1 MLIFK
6 FGKKSKLINF
16 LFWTALDSLQSVF
29 MAFILGRF
37 IAAAT
42 KANLTMFLQNSV
54 IAVIGFLIFCGVS
67 LLQVNAETRYVADA
81 NLEIKQI
88 MITELLAE
96 APEKKLISA
105 NISFMTNDLK
115 QLETNGIKA
124 EMGIA
129 TNLLTFVFAL
139 VASLTY
145 DIWTTLAFFVGS
157 LVPLLISNLTQ
168 GRISSRGKE
177 WSQAN
182 AGFTNRLKDVLTGQR
197 TIRTYQAEANLGRKL
212 LGQGAQLEHNL
223 RRMNLT
229 IGVANT
235 LAYTVAMLTAMT
247 FPFGVGVYRIILGAL
262 SLASF
267 VSVMQLSNSVTNP
280 LMAIVGAN
288 NQRQT
293 VKEIQARVLTAK
305 QNQARRAE
313 EQAEANHAAAISD
326 FHDLRL
332 SQLAVTVDQHELF
345 SQLDVKIAA
354 GEKVLLTAPSGFGKS
369 TLLAVLQD
377 ELVPSAGNYTFNGH
391 PIADYSPTTVE
402 EQFAWI
408 SQQPFAFDDTIKFNL
423 TLGREFSVDQL
434 QQALTNAGLAQF
446 STSEGLNYQVGEN
459 GQNLSGGEL
468 QRLEIARAQ
477 LYDRPII
484 LADEATSSLDHQTA
498 EQIHQLFMASQQT
511 LIEVAHQVPDAHL
524 KDYDQIIRLDQVTVH
539 P

>member
-6 FGKKSKLINF
+6 FGKKSKLINY

-42 KANLTMFLQNSV
+42 KANMTLFLQNSV
-54 IAVIGFLIFCGVS
+54 IAIVGFLIFCGIS
-67 LLQVNAETRYVADA
+67 LLQVNAETRYVAAA

-88 MITELLAE
+88 MIKEILST
-96 APEKKLISA
+96 APQTKAISD

-115 QLETNGIKA
+115 LLETNGIKA
-124 EMGIA
+124 EMDMV
-129 TNLLTFVFAL
+129 TNLLTFIFAL

-157 LVPLLISNLTQ
+157 LVPLLISNFTQ
-168 GRISSRGKE
+168 GRISQRGKE

-182 AGFTNRLKDVLTGQR
+182 ASFTNRLKDILTGKR
-197 TIRTYQAEANLGRKL
+197 TIRTYQAEATLGKKL
-212 LGQGAQLEHNL
+212 VGLGSHLENSL

-229 IGVANT
+229 IGVANS

-247 FPFGVGVYRIILGAL
+247 IPFGVGVYRIILGAL
-262 SLASF
+262 TLASF
-267 VSVMQLSNSVTNP
+267 ISVMQLSNSIANP

-293 VKEIQARVLTAK
+293 ITEIQQRVLTAK
-305 QNQARRAE
+305 QNQVA
-313 EQAEANHAAAISD
+313 HAKNQSGLDQGQTIGEFSD
-326 FHDLRL
+326 L
-332 SQLAVTVDQHELF
+332 QLHNFAVTVDQRELF
-345 SQLDVKIAA
+345 KQLNLKISA
-354 GEKVLLTAPSGFGKS
+354 GEKVLITAPSGFGKS

-377 ELVPSAGNYTFNGH
+377 ELVPSAGNYAFNGQ
-391 PIADYSPTTVE
+391 PITQFSPTTVE

-408 SQQPFAFDDTIKFNL
+408 SQQPFAFDDTIQFNL
-423 TLGREFSVDQL
+423 TLGRHFSQQQI
-434 QQALTNAGLAQF
+434 QQALQNAGLPQF
-446 STSEGLNYQVGEN
+446 STDEGLNYQVGEN

-484 LADEATSSLDHQTA
+484 LADEATSSLDQQTA
-498 EQIHQLFMASQQT
+498 EQVHQLFITSQKT
-511 LIEVAHQVPDAHL
+511 LIEVAHQVPEDQL
-524 KDYDQIIRLDQVTVH
+524 KDYDQVIRLDQVTMH
-539 P
+539 G

>member
-6 FGKKSKLINF
+6 FGKKSKLINY

-42 KANLTMFLQNSV
+42 KANMALFFQNSLITIV
-54 IAVIGFLIFCGVS
+54 GFLIFCGIS
-67 LLQVNAETRYVADA
+67 LLQVNAETRYVAAA

-88 MITELLAE
+88 MIKELLTT
-96 APEKKLISA
+96 APQNKAISD

-115 QLETNGIKA
+115 LLETNGIKA
-124 EMGIA
+124 EMDMV
-129 TNLLTFVFAL
+129 TNVLTFVFAL

-157 LVPLLISNLTQ
+157 LVPLLISNFTQ
-168 GRISSRGKE
+168 GRISQRGKE

-182 AGFTNRLKDVLTGQR
+182 ASFTNRLKDVLTGKR
-197 TIRTYQAEANLGRKL
+197 TIRTYQAEATLGKKL
-212 LGQGAQLEHNL
+212 LGLGGQLENSL

-229 IGVANT
+229 IGVANS
-235 LAYTVAMLTAMT
+235 LAYTVAMTI
-247 FPFGVGVYRIILGAL
+247 PFGVGVYRIILGAL
-262 SLASF
+262 TLASF
-267 VSVMQLSNSVTNP
+267 VSVMQLSNSIANP

-293 VKEIQARVLTAK
+293 ITEIQQRVLAAK
-305 QNQARRAE
+305 QNQFAKAKNQSTSGQSQTINE
-313 EQAEANHAAAISD
+313 FSD
-326 FHDLRL
+326 LQLHN
-332 SQLAVTVDQHELF
+332 LAVTVDQRDLF
-345 SQLDVKIAA
+345 KQLNLKISA
-354 GEKVLLTAPSGFGKS
+354 GEKVLITAPSGFGKS

-377 ELVPSAGNYTFNGH
+377 ELVPSAGDYTFNGQ
-391 PIADYSPTTVE
+391 PMMQFSPASIE

-408 SQQPFAFDDTIKFNL
+408 SQQPFAFDDTIQFNL
-423 TLGREFSVDQL
+423 TLGRTFSDQ
-434 QQALTNAGLAQF
+434 QIQRALKNAGLPQF
-446 STSEGLNYQVGEN
+446 STAEGLKYQVGEN

-484 LADEATSSLDHQTA
+484 LADEATYSLDQTTA
-498 EQIHQLFMASQQT
+498 EQIHQLFIASQQT
-511 LIEVAHQVPDAHL
+511 LIEVAHQVPEDQL
-524 KDYDQIIRLDQVTVH
+524 KDYDQVIRLDQVTVH
-539 P
+539 G